1 MKTSETIEYNNTV
14 NKNKLKKNWMG
25 EKKELRKNKRM
36 YGQFVREMLETAD
49 EKGTWNWLRKADLKV
64 QTEAMLSVALEKPI
78 ITNYVKHTIH
88 KPAQSPLCRICG
100 KKSATI
106 SHIENVKS
114 WHKRSTREGTI
125 MLQE

>member
-64 QTEAMLSVALEKPI
+64 QTEAMLSVA
-78 ITNYVKHTIH
+78 
-88 KPAQSPLCRICG
+88 
-100 KKSATI
+100 
-106 SHIENVKS
+106 
-114 WHKRSTREGTI
+114 
-125 MLQE
+125 